1 MSILRP
7 KSMIFNGAPSGVFS
21 SLKIMQSYK
30 CIYMVKYMHF
40 VHSNAYM
47 HLYAFMYALSCI
59 YIYFMHLY
67 AFHVSEKRIEMKMYV
82 PPSFF

>member
-1 MSILRP
+1 
-7 KSMIFNGAPSGVFS
+7 
-21 SLKIMQSYK
+21 
-30 CIYMVKYMHF
+30 MVKYMHF

-47 HLYAFMYALSCI
+47 HLYAFMYAFVCI

>member
-7 KSMIFNGAPSGVFS
+7 KSMIFNGAPSGVFT

-47 HLYAFMYALSCI
+47 HLYAFMYA
-59 YIYFMHLY
+59 FK
-67 AFHVSEKRIEMKMYV
+67 FFVSEKRIEKKMYV
-82 PPSFF
+82 PPSFFSAT